1 VSINASD
8 RPLAVLQ
15 IEDDAADAL
24 LVREMLA
31 DINRPITLTTVQ
43 RLSEGLRL
51 LGEQYWDVV
60 LLDLGLP
67 DSQGIG
73 GLTML
78 RTQAPDVPV
87 VVLTGLND
95 ESVGIGAV
103 EHGAQDYLIK
113 GQVDERILG
122 RAISYAIARQ
132 QTDAALT
139 RQAEELARAN
149 AALVRSNQDLD
160 EFAYTV
166 SHDLKE
172 PLRGLHTYAT
182 ILLEDYGKILDAD
195 GQAKL
200 ATLIRLTQRMD
211 TLIDAL
217 LELSRVGRAE
227 LAMQET
233 ALGPVV
239 DEVVDSLALLL
250 LEAHAEVHM
259 PTPLPSVRCDKVR
272 VRQLFH
278 NLITNALKYNDKAQK
293 WVEIGVIEARLT
305 EQRAQPGVPSSQARS
320 APVFYVRDNGIGIPE
335 RHQTAIFGIF
345 RRLHGRDK
353 FGGGTGVGLTIVKK
367 IIDRH
372 GGRIWVES
380 TPGEGTTF
388 WFTLG

>member
-1 VSINASD
+1 MSIDASD
-8 RPLAVLQ
+8 QPLAILL

-31 DINRPITLTTVQ
+31 DADRPSILTTVQ
-43 RLSEGLRL
+43 RLGDGLRL
-51 LGEQYWDVV
+51 LGEQPWDVV

-67 DSQGIG
+67 DSQGTG
-73 GLTML
+73 GLTTL
-78 RTQAPDVPV
+78 RNQAPYVPV

-103 EHGAQDYLIK
+103 LHGAQDYLIK

-132 QTDAALT
+132 QADAALT

-149 AALVRSNQDLD
+149 AALARSNEDLD

-182 ILLEDYGKILDAD
+182 ILLEDYGEALDAE

-200 ATLIRLTQRMD
+200 ATLTRLAQRMD

-227 LAMQET
+227 LVHDQAT
-233 ALGPVV
+233 CLG
-239 DEVVDSLALLL
+239 
-250 LEAHAEVHM
+250 
-259 PTPLPSVRCDKVR
+259 
-272 VRQLFH
+272 
-278 NLITNALKYNDKAQK
+278 ITK
-293 WVEIGVIEARLT
+293 WASR
-305 EQRAQPGVPSSQARS
+305 VPS
-320 APVFYVRDNGIGIPE
+320 
-335 RHQTAIFGIF
+335 
-345 RRLHGRDK
+345 
-353 FGGGTGVGLTIVKK
+353 
-367 IIDRH
+367 
-372 GGRIWVES
+372 
-380 TPGEGTTF
+380 
-388 WFTLG
+388 

>member
-1 VSINASD
+1 
-8 RPLAVLQ
+8 
-15 IEDDAADAL
+15 
-24 LVREMLA
+24 
-31 DINRPITLTTVQ
+31 
-43 RLSEGLRL
+43 
-51 LGEQYWDVV
+51 
-60 LLDLGLP
+60 
-67 DSQGIG
+67 
-73 GLTML
+73 
-78 RTQAPDVPV
+78 

-103 EHGAQDYLIK
+103 LHGAQDYLIK

-132 QTDAALT
+132 QADAALT

-149 AALVRSNQDLD
+149 AALARSNEDLD

-182 ILLEDYGKILDAD
+182 ILLEDYGEVLDAE

-200 ATLIRLTQRMD
+200 ATLTRLAQRMD

-233 ALGPVV
+233 AIGPMV
-239 DEVVDSLALLL
+239 DEVVDSLAILLL
-250 LEAHAEVHM
+250 DAHGEVRVT
-259 PTPLPSVRCDKVR
+259 TPLPSIRCDKVR
-272 VRQLFH
+272 VRQIFH
-278 NLITNALKYNDKAQK
+278 NLITNALKYNDKPQK
-293 WVEIGVIEARLT
+293 WVEIGVREGRPT
-305 EQRAQPGVPSSQARS
+305 EWQAQPGVRTLMAGA

-353 FGGGTGVGLTIVKK
+353 FGGGTDVGLTIVKK
-367 IIDRH
+367 IVDRR

-388 WFTLG
+388 CFTLG